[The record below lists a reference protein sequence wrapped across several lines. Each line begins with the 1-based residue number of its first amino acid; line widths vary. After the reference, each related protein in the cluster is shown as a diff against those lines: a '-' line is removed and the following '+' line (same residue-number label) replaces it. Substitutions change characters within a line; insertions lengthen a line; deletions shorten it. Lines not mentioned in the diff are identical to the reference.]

1 MNLSDLNQR
10 SERYKTRKRV
20 GRGTGSGTGK
30 TSTRGQKGQKSRSGY
45 SRTWSFEG
53 GQIPLFRKLPKRG
66 FNNVFKTQYDV
77 VNVDTLNRLDD
88 GATVTIDSLVAA
100 GMVKNP
106 HGKLKVLGRG
116 KLERK
121 LSVEA
126 VKFTKTAR
134 QQIEALGGE
143 AKEI

>member
-10 SERYKTRKRV
+10 SERYKARKRV

-100 GMVKNP
+100 
-106 HGKLKVLGRG
+106 LE
-116 KLERK
+116 LERK
-121 LSVEA
+121 SRAVE
-126 VKFTKTAR
+126 K
-134 QQIEALGGE
+134 GGLQE
-143 AKEI
+143 RLKRMGQERPAT

>member
-10 SERYKTRKRV
+10 SERYKTRNRV

>member
-10 SERYKTRKRV
+10 SERYKARKRV

-116 KLERK
+116 KLEKK
-121 LSVEA
+121 LTVEA
-126 VKFTKTAR
+126 VKFTATAR